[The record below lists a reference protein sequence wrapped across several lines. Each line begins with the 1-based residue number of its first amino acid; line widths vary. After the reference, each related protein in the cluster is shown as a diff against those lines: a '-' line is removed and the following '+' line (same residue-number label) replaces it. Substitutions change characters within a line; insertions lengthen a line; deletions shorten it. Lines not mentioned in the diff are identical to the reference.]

1 MVLTSAIGAQEAGD
15 QNEVVKNEAFLKLSG
30 GGANNAF

>member
-1 MVLTSAIGAQEAGD
+1 MVLTSAGEAGD
-15 QNEVVKNEAFLKLSG
+15 QNEVVKNEAFLTFS

>member
-1 MVLTSAIGAQEAGD
+1 MVLTSAMGALEASD
-15 QNEVVKNEAFLKLSG
+15 QNEVVKNEAFLKFS